1 MSMLESLTGESRK
14 FKFCLL
20 LYLGTVFLLVGG
32 WVSSSTYENTTMTL
46 AATFVAGNVGEWW
59 TKKGNPQAPAHD

>member
-1 MSMLESLTGESRK
+1 MSMLDSLTGGSRK
-14 FKFCLL
+14 FTFCLL

-59 TKKGNPQAPAHD
+59 TKKGVAAPHAD

>member
-1 MSMLESLTGESRK
+1 MTMLESVTGESRK

-32 WVSSSTYENTTMTL
+32 WVDSSTYQQTTITL
-46 AATFVAGNVGEWW
+46 AAAFVAGNVGEWMA
-59 TKKGNPQAPAHD
+59 KKGTPTPHAD

>member
-1 MSMLESLTGESRK
+1 MLESVSGESRK

-32 WVSSSTYENTTMTL
+32 WVDSSTYQQITMTL
-46 AATFVAGNVGEWW
+46 AAAFIAGNVGEWMA
-59 TKKGNPQAPAHD
+59 KKGEPQAPAHD

>member
-1 MSMLESLTGESRK
+1 MSMLESIVGESRK

-32 WVSSSTYENTTMTL
+32 WITGVQYENVTMVL
-46 AATFVAGNVGEWW
+46 AATFVGGNVAEWW
-59 TKKGNPQAPAHD
+59 TKKGQSPGVAHD